1 MKMKNIVDDLLDGE
15 GFRRYDLR
23 LYQKTKYCASRPSVS
38 ENKLGE
44 EGRYRPPVKGIGSF
58 MLW

>member
-1 MKMKNIVDDLLDGE
+1 MNMKNIVDDLLDGE

-38 ENKLGE
+38 EHKLGE
-44 EGRYRPPVKGIGSF
+44 EGRYQGTLCLLF
-58 MLW
+58 NEC